1 MEATMWGGAITRL
14 QLQQTISRLRKLDEL
29 PEGPREN
36 LAVPE
41 GDQTRR
47 LSISR
52 EKEIASN
59 LAFLSA
65 TTDKSLKVM
74 AVYVEEHYNSEG
86 ITIRIASNTGDLSA
100 VIQEFMTL
108 AKILEQAARQGRS
121 PDQVPKCN

>member
-29 PEGPREN
+29 AEVPSEN

-41 GDQTRR
+41 VDQTRD

-59 LAFLSA
+59 LAFLSLGA
-65 TTDKSLKVM
+65 QLIDPSRFILFFSANM
-74 AVYVEEHYNSEG
+74 DQSPADRPPS
-86 ITIRIASNTGDLSA
+86 SNMNYELD
-100 VIQEFMTL
+100 
-108 AKILEQAARQGRS
+108 
-121 PDQVPKCN
+121 

>member
-1 MEATMWGGAITRL
+1 
-14 QLQQTISRLRKLDEL
+14 LQQTISRLRKLDEL
-29 PEGPREN
+29 PEVPSEN

-41 GDQTRR
+41 VDQTCH

-65 TTDKSLKVM
+65 TSDESLKVM
-74 AVYVEEHYNSEG
+74 AVCIEEHCNGEG
-86 ITIRIASNTGDLSA
+86 ITIRIVSNDGDLSA
-100 VIQEFMTL
+100 VIREFITL
-108 AKILEQAARQGRS
+108 AKILEQAVRRGRY